1 MNPKRKTVINS
12 LLEHY
17 QPKDASNIQNML
29 KDLLGETL
37 QGMLEAELN
46 DYLRYA
52 RYAPYAI
59 SSLNAKDVYKRQ
71 PYSCASPWDILIA
84 SVSGLAF

>member
-59 SSLNAKDVYKRQ
+59 SSLNAKTISAKSERMK
-71 PYSCASPWDILIA
+71 LF
-84 SVSGLAF
+84 L

>member
-59 SSLNAKDVYKRQ
+59 SSLNAK
-71 PYSCASPWDILIA
+71 S
-84 SVSGLAF
+84 